1 MIEWLNTNW
10 IEITGALLTLV
21 FLYLEVTRK
30 WTMWII
36 GIVSGLFYIYIN
48 FDAKLYALAGLC
60 TYNVAVSIYGIY
72 CWKFAKTKN
81 NQDLPFIF
89 ITKKITS
96 QLVLIGIAIFATI
109 AFILFRF
116 TDIENPFAS
125 SGTLLSFTLDNLITT
140 LSIIAAWM
148 AAKKIVESWYLWL
161 VVNPCTIALY
171 IYKEM
176 YPSTILY
183 IIYAVFSIIGYK
195 QWRKT
200 AIQQK

>member
-10 IEITGALLTLV
+10 IEVAGAFLTLI

-30 WTMWII
+30 WTMWIV
-36 GIVSGLFYIYIN
+36 GIISGFFYIYIN
-48 FDAKLYALAGLC
+48 FDAKLYALTGLS
-60 TYNVAVSIYGIY
+60 TYNVAISVYGIY

-89 ITKKITS
+89 IPKRLTL
-96 QLVLIGIAIFATI
+96 QLFMIGIAVFAAI

-116 TDIENPFAS
+116 TDIENPFTS
-125 SGTLLSFTLDNLITT
+125 LGSLFSFILDNLITT
-140 LSIIAAWM
+140 LSIIAVWM

-161 VVNPCTIALY
+161 IVNPCTIALY

-183 IIYAVFSIIGYK
+183 VIYTLFSIVGYN